1 MFKDENKSDHEGTR
15 TLNFPIR
22 SRTPYPLGHAASHMK
37 TCKLFFAL
45 CSDSL
50 VNLLKQK
57 MKGFTR
63 VSLEVNLICPEPF
76 VDKQKYS
83 EEVNYIEIE
92 FPPKNREEI

>member
-1 MFKDENKSDHEGTR
+1 
-15 TLNFPIR
+15 
-22 SRTPYPLGHAASHMK
+22 
-37 TCKLFFAL
+37 
-45 CSDSL
+45 
-50 VNLLKQK
+50 

-92 FPPKNREEI
+92 FPPKNREEIWLPGIRFVLRPKKQATTKGLEPSIFRSEVGRLIH